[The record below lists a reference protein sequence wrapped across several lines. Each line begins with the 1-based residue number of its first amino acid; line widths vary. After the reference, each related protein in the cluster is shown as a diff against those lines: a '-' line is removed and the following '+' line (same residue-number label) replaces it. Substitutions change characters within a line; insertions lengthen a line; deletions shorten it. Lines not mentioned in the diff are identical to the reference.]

1 MSNTIHIFMEF
12 VTLFD
17 LELDPQ
23 DFINKLFP
31 NGWVPVVV
39 QLSAFIV
46 LAIAATFFLYKPVKK
61 LLKERGD
68 YVESHIHNAEVLDQE
83 AQEKLSIANQ
93 EIVEKKKEAYQI
105 LIDARKEGEDEKARI
120 LSNAENEA
128 NKVREQAEVDIELSR
143 QKAIDDVHNEMVN
156 VALEASK
163 ALLGREV
170 NKEDQERLIA
180 QFIKDVDR

>member
-1 MSNTIHIFMEF
+1 MSNTIHIFMGF

-68 YVESHIHNAEVLDQE
+68 YVESHIHNAETLDQE

-93 EIVEKKKEAYQI
+93 EIVEKRAKKKKQEFF
-105 LIDARKEGEDEKARI
+105 LMLKMKPT
-120 LSNAENEA
+120 
-128 NKVREQAEVDIELSR
+128 KF
-143 QKAIDDVHNEMVN
+143 
-156 VALEASK
+156 
-163 ALLGREV
+163 V
-170 NKEDQERLIA
+170 NKRKSILN
-180 QFIKDVDR
+180 